1 MKSKAVF
8 FWLFSNSKMYSIKTK
23 SIKFTLTLFGDAMGG
38 SKGGEE
44 PKLNLGLGR
53 RYALVGNP

>member
-8 FWLFSNSKMYSIKTK
+8 FFFLVFSNSKMYSLKTK
-23 SIKFTLTLFGDAMGG
+23 SIKFTPTLFGDAMGG

-44 PKLNLGLGR
+44 SKLNLGLGR
-53 RYALVGNP
+53 RYVL